1 MGIAAHWRY
10 RGCPLGGVLST
21 RQNDQGGRVS
31 GCSGR
36 SKGMATAKG
45 NIDSRLRSYLTI
57 QRQEKVVVR
66 DDRTCIRQ
74 MATATLKSAL

>member
-45 NIDSRLRSYLTI
+45 NIDRRLRSYRW
-57 QRQEKVVVR
+57 QG
-66 DDRTCIRQ
+66 DRACRVLG
-74 MATATLKSAL
+74 TLSGERFYLE

>member
-1 MGIAAHWRY
+1 MVSPPIGDIEDA
-10 RGCPLGGVLST
+10 PLGGVLST

-45 NIDSRLRSYLTI
+45 NIDRRLQSYRWQGDRACRVLGTC
-57 QRQEKVVVR
+57 QAKV
-66 DDRTCIRQ
+66 
-74 MATATLKSAL
+74 L